1 MKEREDKAPKVESL
15 IKIRFSMYIY
25 RLTLTEAKTVF
36 RALDAVHDIPEIT
49 DMHIKYREDD
59 TMNIYPP
66 FIAKVHDELK
76 KHLEAIGECDNDA

>member
-1 MKEREDKAPKVESL
+1 MEKEDEKLEVESL
-15 IKIRFSMYIY
+15 ITVQFSMYIY
-25 RLTLTEAKTVF
+25 QLTIDEAQLVCKV
-36 RALDAVHDIPEIT
+36 LGAVKDMPEVT